1 VCIKERERDI
11 EREIPLVYTIICIN
25 IIEQQNIKKTTN
37 IVSHANNRPIRR
49 FTIHREKKSSLL
61 APAADCSMFYNIIIL
76 CKYIHERQ

>member
-1 VCIKERERDI
+1 MCIKERERDI

-25 IIEQQNIKKTTN
+25 IIEQQNIKKQLISSRTQITDQLG
-37 IVSHANNRPIRR
+37 VLLY
-49 FTIHREKKSSLL
+49 TEKKKSSLL